1 MTILASSVVRDLQ
14 TIAEA
19 AAKYPG
25 AVVRLEPRGIVVEVS
40 RVIDGKTARGEQ
52 IVSWQEILSLVNV
65 PAAVI
70 SRLQFLHAAV
80 QQMTTPARRAP

>member
-1 MTILASSVVRDLQ
+1 MTMLASSVVRDLQ

-25 AVVRLEPRGIVVEVS
+25 ATVRLEPRGIVVEVS

-52 IVSWQEILSLVNV
+52 IVSWQEITCLINV

-70 SRLQFLHAAV
+70 DRLQFLHAAV
-80 QQMTTPARRAP
+80 QQMTTKTGLGP